1 MTFTPAAIR
10 VLLVE
15 PHADSRELYVLG
27 LTVAGFDVFAAE
39 DGASAAVAF
48 AAHMPAIVVSETRL
62 PDMSAADLLAQFSDA
77 GVPVIALTTDP
88 LFRRQARSARLST
101 VLLKPCFPDQVAAAI
116 RMVLKVEPTGGGAQ

>member
-27 LTVAGFDVFAAE
+27 LTAAGFQVFAAE
-39 DGASAAVAF
+39 DGASATVAF
-48 AAHMPAIVVSETRL
+48 AAHAPAIVVSETRL
-62 PDMSAADLLAQFSDA
+62 PDVSDAELLTRFWDA

-88 LFRRQARSARLST
+88 LSQRHAGSARLSA
-101 VLLKPCFPDQVAAAI
+101 VLLKPCFPDQVAASI
-116 RMVLKVEPTGGGAQ
+116 RMALEVAPEGGGAQ